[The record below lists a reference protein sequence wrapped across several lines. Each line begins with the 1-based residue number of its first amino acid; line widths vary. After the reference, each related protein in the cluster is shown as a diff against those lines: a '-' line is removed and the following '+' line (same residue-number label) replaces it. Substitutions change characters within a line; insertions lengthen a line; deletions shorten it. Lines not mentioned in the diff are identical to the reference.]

1 MPIIIDGWNLIRDE
15 DSHINDDDTDSLEA
29 AEKLVSYLDEFQ
41 HTHND
46 PIVIVFDSTHEYLD
60 FDYENTPKLTVVP
73 SRNADAYIK
82 RYIDSVPER
91 QRRNV
96 RVVSSDNEVYYYA
109 KSSYATAV
117 RSGEFWAKMRGH
129 TGRRRKKSDW

>member
-46 PIVIVFDSTHEYLD
+46 PIIIS
-60 FDYENTPKLTVVP
+60 LTVRMNTWISITKTP
-73 SRNADAYIK
+73 QS
-82 RYIDSVPER
+82 
-91 QRRNV
+91 
-96 RVVSSDNEVYYYA
+96 
-109 KSSYATAV
+109 
-117 RSGEFWAKMRGH
+117 
-129 TGRRRKKSDW
+129 